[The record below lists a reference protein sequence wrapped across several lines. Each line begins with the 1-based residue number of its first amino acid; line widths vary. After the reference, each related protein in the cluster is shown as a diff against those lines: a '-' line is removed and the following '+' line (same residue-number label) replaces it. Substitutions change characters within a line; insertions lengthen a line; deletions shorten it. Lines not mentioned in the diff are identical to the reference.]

1 LSSAF
6 SDQLVIEREELKD
19 ELFKILAAGN
29 ISEED
34 SEKIKREAKR
44 LHLSEHEIERLLDR
58 AIEEQNT
65 RDEAHAHMSINRIA
79 ELPEIAV
86 EHYKGLVSQIRQLGI
101 LTDRE
106 KFEAVARAQDRLTQT
121 EFAL

>member
-1 LSSAF
+1 
-6 SDQLVIEREELKD
+6 
-19 ELFKILAAGN
+19 
-29 ISEED
+29 
-34 SEKIKREAKR
+34 
-44 LHLSEHEIERLLDR
+44 
-58 AIEEQNT
+58 
-65 RDEAHAHMSINRIA
+65 MSINRIA

-121 EFAL
+121 EFALWNLLHDANPKELAAQTAAHEAQMHAEPTPEAKHLSAHPPTPTAPT